1 MTYSIIIIPLNLD
14 CILACDAEPKADL
27 LTFRESKVIAWVHMH
42 HNIYREV
49 EIGAHLS
56 EFLVNSGK

>member
-1 MTYSIIIIPLNLD
+1 MD

-49 EIGAHLS
+49 EMGVHLS